1 VVRDIKGSRS
11 RNRVFI
17 VNEVDRRDTVFR
29 NDRVILS
36 RKNDNVGAEQVAVRE
51 NKLETPNISHN
62 PPETIAIA
70 HPRSGATYPVFADSL
85 PIIENLDNPL
95 QLLLQT

>member
-29 NDRVILS
+29 NGRIILT
-36 RKNDNVGAEQVAVRE
+36 RKNDNVGAEEIAVRE
-51 NKLETPNISHN
+51 NKLETPQILATVHPKQSQSQ
-62 PPETIAIA
+62 I
-70 HPRSGATYPVFADSL
+70 PRSGATYPVFADSL
-85 PIIENLDNPL
+85 AIIQNLDNPL
-95 QLLLQT
+95 